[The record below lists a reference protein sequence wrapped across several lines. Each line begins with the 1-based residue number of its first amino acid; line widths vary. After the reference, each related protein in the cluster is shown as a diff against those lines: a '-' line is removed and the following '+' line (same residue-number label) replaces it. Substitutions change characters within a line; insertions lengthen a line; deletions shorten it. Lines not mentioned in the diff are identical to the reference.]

1 MESLCLIYNFIC
13 YLTCL
18 NMILDDI
25 STDQRVNGSSMA
37 AMAAMAR
44 SIVDDLPGSTLVMRA
59 ITLNERLALQKAVA
73 LTARSQRA
81 SQLLY
86 VTGCGSV
93 EWKTIGKP

>member
-1 MESLCLIYNFIC
+1 
-13 YLTCL
+13 
-18 NMILDDI
+18 MILDDI
-25 STDQRVNGSSMA
+25 YTDQRINGSS
-37 AMAAMAR
+37 MAAMAR

-86 VTGCGSV
+86 VTGWGSAS
-93 EWKTIGKP
+93 GLNG